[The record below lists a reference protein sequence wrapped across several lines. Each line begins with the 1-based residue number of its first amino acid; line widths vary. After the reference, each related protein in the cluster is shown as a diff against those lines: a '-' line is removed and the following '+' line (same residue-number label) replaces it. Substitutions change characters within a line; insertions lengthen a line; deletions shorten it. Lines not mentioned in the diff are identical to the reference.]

1 MSNYRRLAL
10 LGLPPADRHL
20 LEPLLLG
27 SAAEAGYVIVHD
39 LEEAD
44 LIISNADDG
53 HVVRGLQARQLAAPV
68 LLIGDS
74 DAGTGWPL
82 LSRPIESGA
91 LVAAVSTLAAGAGM
105 NRSGSGLPPAHAPRS
120 PAPWRPDAAESQPP
134 VEADF
139 PSTRVVPLSAR
150 ADVPLP
156 ARRVERLQ
164 PQAPVAAPETRPGFQ
179 ATVPFSDSG
188 RASLA
193 QVAAPASESA
203 SAPGFQSTVPF
214 AALEMA
220 GGAPPIE
227 KPVRAPVARPAV
239 AGNGV
244 NALAQ
249 DVLMWRDGPTATA
262 APAPASA
269 SAPAPAPAPSRNES
283 DSYWTSSLAPETL
296 DHPTAPQAL
305 DGEPSASIMLVGG
318 PRLANGSL
326 IKALRGFGHRVD
338 YAPDGGG
345 ALSRLTARDYDVVFL
360 DQTALGV
367 STLSLC
373 RALLKRAAQER
384 LTLRVVVIATTGSW
398 LQRLL
403 ARMAGVDTWMV
414 KPLVKK
420 RLKNYLRKV
429 KTGQTAGV
437 T

>member
-27 SAAEAGYVIVHD
+27 SAGEAGYVIVHD
-39 LEEAD
+39 LAEAD

-53 HVVRGLQARQLAAPV
+53 HVVRGLQARELSAPV

-74 DAGTGWPL
+74 NAGTGWPL
-82 LSRPIESGA
+82 LSRPIEPKA
-91 LVAAVSTLAAGAGM
+91 LVAAVNALAAGAGA
-105 NRSGSGLPPAHAPRS
+105 NRSASVLPPAHVPRPS
-120 PAPWRPDAAESQPP
+120 APWRPDADESQPP
-134 VEADF
+134 AEADF

-150 ADVPLP
+150 ADKPVP
-156 ARRVERLQ
+156 ARGVEW
-164 PQAPVAAPETRPGFQ
+164 PQALAAAPQTRPGFQ

-193 QVAAPASESA
+193 QVPAPASESASA

-214 AALEMA
+214 AALEMP
-220 GGAPPIE
+220 GGAPSIE
-227 KPVRAPVARPAV
+227 KPVTAAPVVRPAAV
-239 AGNGV
+239 SNGGV
-244 NALAQ
+244 DALAQ
-249 DVLMWRDGPTATA
+249 DVLMWRDGPPAAAA
-262 APAPASA
+262 APAL
-269 SAPAPAPAPSRNES
+269 APAPAPSRNDS
-283 DSYWTSSLAPETL
+283 DSYWTSSLAAETL

-373 RALLKRAAQER
+373 RALLKRAAQEG

-420 RLKNYLRKV
+420 RLKSYLRKV
-429 KTGQTAGV
+429 IASRTAGAV
-437 T
+437 